1 MGTDLKGA
9 VLKYKDTNL
18 RVGLHSLYSIP
29 NVVQNPRLNLTSI
42 RQHKWRYLTGLLK
55 LTFPGFPDAGMLGTF
70 SSTRATRMRSL
81 WLGFGPKPRPD
92 TE

>member
-9 VLKYKDTNL
+9 VLKYKDTG
-18 RVGLHSLYSIP
+18 RVADSLQHPKCCAY
-29 NVVQNPRLNLTSI
+29 PRLNLTSI
-42 RQHKWRYLTGLLK
+42 RQYKWRYLMGLLK

-70 SSTRATRMRSL
+70 SSTRAARMRSL